1 MTICHT
7 LCDDLKIYK
16 ITLDSVVRAQSSNN
30 AQKDN
35 QIISFFYPEQKDFAT
50 KIGLSQNAVSQ
61 YITGKRKPDY
71 ETIHKLIDF
80 GVSPLFLFFNFNEPF
95 DNELNMYIKDRK
107 EKEINSEIA
116 AKEKEIEE
124 LRKMLS

>member
-1 MTICHT
+1 MYFSE
-7 LCDDLKIYK
+7 KIE
-16 ITLDSVVRAQSSNN
+16 
-30 AQKDN
+30 
-35 QIISFFYPEQKDFAT
+35 IIRKELELNQKDFAT

-71 ETIHKLIDF
+71 ATIQKLIDL

-95 DNELNMYIKDRK
+95 DDELNVYIKDRK
-107 EKEINSEIA
+107 EKELNSEIA

-124 LRKMLS
+124 LRKKLS

>member
-1 MTICHT
+1 M
-7 LCDDLKIYK
+7 DFSEKIEIMRK
-16 ITLDSVVRAQSSNN
+16 ELGLN
-30 AQKDN
+30 
-35 QIISFFYPEQKDFAT
+35 QKDFAT

-95 DNELNMYIKDRK
+95 DNEFNMYIKDRK

-124 LRKMLS
+124 LRKKLS

>member
-1 MTICHT
+1 M
-7 LCDDLKIYK
+7 DFSEKIE
-16 ITLDSVVRAQSSNN
+16 
-30 AQKDN
+30 
-35 QIISFFYPEQKDFAT
+35 IIRKELELNQKDFAT

-95 DNELNMYIKDRK
+95 DDELNMYIKDRK
-107 EKEINSEIA
+107 EKELNSEIA
-116 AKEKEIEE
+116 AKEKEIAE
-124 LRKMLS
+124 LRKKLS